1 MYYSAVITSGAQECL
16 KYSVHIYCS
25 SGGGRTDRILQVR
38 YVRHFVYCTSER
50 CLDAQ
55 LNVP

>member
-50 CLDAQ
+50 CL
-55 LNVP
+55 